1 MFIGLSGAGGPDWM
15 IGWTWKRQKH
25 WTWDRPNP
33 SLSPIEI
40 KIKHYLGGIWDCHY
54 LQSIY
59 ETTMNNHGEW
69 NTTWGDHPSRVLPAF
84 VVCNMVF
91 ISLMQSYSCAKGF
104 CLVNNAI
111 VGTCGSNIL
120 ISETKQVW
128 SKSMFFLH
136 YFAVDG
142 RYQVYQLAYVENTV
156 INGLFALSTGHQVS
170 HVALKLI

>member
-1 MFIGLSGAGGPDWM
+1 MQIDIAYSSSMDSYV
-15 IGWTWKRQKH
+15 H
-25 WTWDRPNP
+25 WTFRSRWTRLDDRLDLEASKSLDLGP
-33 SLSPIEI
+33 SKSFTFSYWNQN
-40 KIKHYLGGIWDCHY
+40 KTFFGGIWDCHY

-91 ISLMQSYSCAKGF
+91 ISLMQFYLCAKGF

-142 RYQVYQLAYVENTV
+142 RYQVYQLA
-156 INGLFALSTGHQVS
+156 
-170 HVALKLI
+170 